1 MTARCDGCD
10 GEPRVART
18 VVLRTIWLVRVGGGR
33 GVPAGMAARDAA
45 TLHTDIDFLG
55 AADVQLT
62 SAAASAGNP

>member
-1 MTARCDGCD
+1 
-10 GEPRVART
+10 
-18 VVLRTIWLVRVGGGR
+18 
-33 GVPAGMAARDAA
+33 MAARDAA